1 MSFASSQCCL
11 EQELEGK
18 VLANLKSSLFSYL
31 TRSHLN
37 YVFGWWCFDTQ
48 DKFFFLLAHEQG
60 YFDNNNNYILLL
72 FILIEYLLSVIMFR
86 AGLLSVDI
94 GIWNEYCFFL
104 LLFVFFWV
112 IGNITLNSSGLQ

>member
-1 MSFASSQCCL
+1 MSFASSHCCL

-18 VLANLKSSLFSYL
+18 ELANLKSSLFSYL
-31 TRSHLN
+31 TRSNLN

-48 DKFFFLLAHEQG
+48 DTFFFLLAHEQG

-86 AGLLSVDI
+86 AGLLGVDI
-94 GIWNEYCFFL
+94 GVWNEYCFF
-104 LLFVFFWV
+104 FFFWV